1 MIQYLSKLIKAG
13 HFNQPCQN
21 VRMMVESAA
30 EAGRWLVRRRYSLN
44 AITEHPV
51 LAAQTVHSKH
61 QYSSLGSSCL
71 ANDR

>member
-1 MIQYLSKLIKAG
+1 MIKARL
-13 HFNQPCQN
+13 FYQPCQN
-21 VRMMVESAA
+21 VRMMVQSAA
-30 EAGRWLVRRRYSLN
+30 VAGRWLVRRRYSLN

-61 QYSSLGSSCL
+61 QYSSLGSLCL